1 MRMAVAPTAVRCFGA
16 LTPQGGK
23 VAAPTDL
30 ASVLKKEIDYE
41 AEEGG
46 SETQLASI
54 AQSLYTASGFKLEG
68 ASSAPL
74 VSGAFASHSS
84 VFEALDASL
93 AREMGQWSCR
103 RIGTALDQLCS
114 RVLRDARA
122 ARRLT
127 ASCGSHG
134 ARVECPLIF
143 LCCRFVGFRLQT
155 PAARLA
161 SC

>member
-1 MRMAVAPTAVRCFGA
+1 MRMAVAPAAVRCFGA

-68 ASSAPL
+68 A
-74 VSGAFASHSS
+74 
-84 VFEALDASL
+84 
-93 AREMGQWSCR
+93 
-103 RIGTALDQLCS
+103 
-114 RVLRDARA
+114 
-122 ARRLT
+122 
-127 ASCGSHG
+127 
-134 ARVECPLIF
+134 
-143 LCCRFVGFRLQT
+143 
-155 PAARLA
+155 
-161 SC
+161 